1 MAVLFGLLTALSNAV
16 AVTTQHIAS
25 TSTSATQKQSGWR
38 LFLFLLRQP
47 LWLFGWVGMAGS
59 LIFQSLA
66 LHFGPLS
73 LVQPLLVSELIIAL
87 VLRRVWLHQSIRP
100 ATWSVAA
107 LTGASLV
114 IFLAAAS
121 PVEGGTGP
129 LTSAWTVP
137 SVVSLLGVAVL
148 ALFAQRGSPR
158 RRAAL
163 FASATAIAW
172 AIEATFIKAT
182 TDVMA
187 STGLVGMFGRWPV
200 YALIVTGVVGLF
212 CEQAALHVGP
222 LSVSQ
227 PIIVIVDP
235 VVSVALGIWIY
246 HERIRTGLWHLS
258 AGSLA
263 FVAMCVGVVL
273 LTRLAPP
280 SMNRDI
286 HRL

>member
-129 LTSAWTVP
+129 LT
-137 SVVSLLGVAVL
+137 
-148 ALFAQRGSPR
+148 
-158 RRAAL
+158 
-163 FASATAIAW
+163 
-172 AIEATFIKAT
+172 
-182 TDVMA
+182 
-187 STGLVGMFGRWPV
+187 
-200 YALIVTGVVGLF
+200 
-212 CEQAALHVGP
+212 
-222 LSVSQ
+222 
-227 PIIVIVDP
+227 
-235 VVSVALGIWIY
+235 
-246 HERIRTGLWHLS
+246 
-258 AGSLA
+258 
-263 FVAMCVGVVL
+263 
-273 LTRLAPP
+273 
-280 SMNRDI
+280 
-286 HRL
+286 